1 MLSLPLTFNDFIK
14 NPISAMLFVALIAIG
29 YLHMQNIKTLETTIE
44 ELRVEIDDLKEDN
57 KELTELIFD
66 LKKITN

>member
-1 MLSLPLTFNDFIK
+1 MLSLPLTFNDFTK

-57 KELTELIFD
+57 KELAELIFD

>member
-1 MLSLPLTFNDFIK
+1 MLSLPLTFNDFTK

-44 ELRVEIDDLKEDN
+44 ELRVEIDELKEDN
-57 KELTELIFD
+57 KELTILIFD
-66 LKKITN
+66 LKKITK